1 MNCSPKK
8 IVHSSNK
15 EIIKMAAK
23 RPTGERPKQ
32 LSTLAK
38 TVKSAA
44 RGGVAS
50 KSGKVEVLTP
60 SQAAARAGKMRDR
73 AAQNRKGAMT
83 PTERAKLKKELKPL
97 NEGSRSKS
105 GKSALSAVAKR
116 FGVTAREARDIATAV
131 STAAKVTAR
140 TGAGKTT
147 WARPSQI
154 AEVAKQVKEVGVAAA
169 TGKKGTSAGQTKKQ
183 FGETYYN
190 KGKKRK

>member
-1 MNCSPKK
+1 MNCSPRK

-97 NEGSRSKS
+97 NEGSRSKAGAS
-105 GKSALSAVAKR
+105 TVAAVAKR
-116 FGVTAREARDIATAV
+116 FGVTAREARDIATALGTKMT
-131 STAAKVTAR
+131 STGVAQGSASNKNLVR
-140 TGAGKTT
+140 
-147 WARPSQI
+147 QI
-154 AEVAKQVKEVGVAAA
+154 AETGRAAL
-169 TGKKGTSAGQTKKQ
+169 TGKPGTSSDKATMKMYKDKPN
-183 FGETYYN
+183 TYTS
-190 KGKKRK
+190 GKKRK

>member
-1 MNCSPKK
+1 
-8 IVHSSNK
+8 
-15 EIIKMAAK
+15 MAAK

-97 NEGSRSKS
+97 NEGSRSKAGAS
-105 GKSALSAVAKR
+105 TVAAVAKR
-116 FGVTAREARDIATAV
+116 FGVTAREARDIATAIGTYGTLKFDPDSKYDRYSTQKIEKAKAV
-131 STAAKVTAR
+131 KNIKKQISETITAAK
-140 TGAGKTT
+140 
-147 WARPSQI
+147 
-154 AEVAKQVKEVGVAAA
+154 
-169 TGKKGTSAGQTKKQ
+169 TGKKGTTSGRAT
-183 FGETYYN
+183 FSDGEVPYTYS